1 MRILRKIADDLHSN
15 EQLIIERNMRDVAA
29 AERKKIDPT
38 LLQRLRLKPAKIRT
52 LVQGI
57 RAIADQDE
65 PLRKVIDRGFKLSD
79 IRVQYKGFI
88 NQVCESVHLLEDG
101 TEAIVAEAHKFLQEQ
116 GCINIG
122 VPHGE
127 PAEEEQPVEEGVSDE
142 DLQTAVF
149 EFLQTVDIT
158 VRQPDFIS
166 SALHR
171 ILPGN
176 ARHSWDLFGV

>member
-1 MRILRKIADDLHSN
+1 VR
-15 EQLIIERNMRDVAA
+15 
-29 AERKKIDPT
+29 
-38 LLQRLRLKPAKIRT
+38 
-52 LVQGI
+52 
-57 RAIADQDE
+57 
-65 PLRKVIDRGFKLSD
+65 
-79 IRVQYKGFI
+79 
-88 NQVCESVHLLEDG
+88 ESVHLLEDG

-149 EFLQTVDIT
+149 EFLRTVDIT
-158 VRQPDFIS
+158 VRQSDFIT

-171 ILPGN
+171 ISPGN